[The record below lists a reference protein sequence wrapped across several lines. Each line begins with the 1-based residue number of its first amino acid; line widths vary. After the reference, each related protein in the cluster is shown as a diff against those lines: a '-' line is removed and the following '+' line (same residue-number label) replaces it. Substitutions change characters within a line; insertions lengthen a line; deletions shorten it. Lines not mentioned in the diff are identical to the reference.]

1 MRQASGPASARST
14 ICGAT
19 SPSSCATV
27 SMSSRARSR
36 SSIRR
41 CRLPARRW
49 HSRLRP
55 GWRDRSCPPIAP
67 VLPRAAA
74 GNLLDK
80 LVDRLFLPV
89 DQRDPPLFAEQ
100 FEEGIDSHRLRRILL
115 IDEKALAQ
123 PPPRAGERPAG
134 QSMVQLGELPLP
146 QRGPWTRLRRGDIG
160 QDLLGPGHQRGQEFF
175 LPDGQLVGL
184 ASPFEMVQ
192 HDDGLA
198 AEREADPEPG
208 MQQRPTR
215 HVGSQPHLQA
225 QLCFAPLARTVG
237 ETPRVLRL
245 QRLPTGQWPIRAST
259 RRA

>member
-1 MRQASGPASARST
+1 MRQARGVRPSASGPQRHMR
-14 ICGAT
+14 GD
-19 SPSSCATV
+19 
-27 SMSSRARSR
+27 
-36 SSIRR
+36 
-41 CRLPARRW
+41 LPQQLRDRFNVVARRDSDRRSVAAVFQRDDGIAGFGKAGGIDRV
-49 HSRLRP
+49 HRSHPCCREPLP
-55 GWRDRSCPPIAP
+55 GD
-67 VLPRAAA
+67 
-74 GNLLDK
+74 LLDK

-146 QRGPWTRLRRGDIG
+146 QRGSWTRLRRGDIG

-215 HVGSQPHLQA
+215 HSAKRPVSCA
-225 QLCFAPLARTVG
+225 FNDF
-237 ETPRVLRL
+237 
-245 QRLPTGQWPIRAST
+245 PTGQWPIRAST